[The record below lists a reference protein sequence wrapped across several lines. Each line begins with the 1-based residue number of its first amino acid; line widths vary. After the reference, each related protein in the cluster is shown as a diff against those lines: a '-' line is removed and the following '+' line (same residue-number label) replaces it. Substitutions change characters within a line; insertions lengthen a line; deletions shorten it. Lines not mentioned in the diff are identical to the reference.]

1 MSQSSVSTA
10 DISPNY
16 MSHDELVQAAK
27 DLVPLL
33 REKARETEE
42 VRRPVPEVMEA
53 VRASGLLSMMVPREY
68 GGHAADIDT
77 FFEVSLILS
86 RVDASMGWLICF
98 YIEHNFWIQA
108 YPKEVREEVY
118 KDKPYTLTP
127 VNLFAAGGGAKPVEG
142 GFRLSGQWSWAT
154 CVTDADYVMPI
165 AMVEGGEPLLFLL
178 PIDQVEIIDNWHVSG
193 MAGTGSLDYKIN
205 DVFVPESHT
214 ISMLPFFIERD
225 DSPLPFDEPIFQ
237 TPMSPTLGF
246 VVANSVL
253 GAAQG
258 ALEAWQESTK
268 AKLKKGEARLGEVP
282 GDSPKFSVAAKTALT
297 LETVEILYRDILR
310 EVMEKRYNSSVDE
323 RASWLVRISH
333 GMFMARDAMQDLM
346 SIAGASG
353 GRLDSPIQKAMRD
366 IQIASNHGFL
376 DRENRYAEYGRL
388 ITGLPMGAGWA

>member
-1 MSQSSVSTA
+1 MSQPA
-10 DISPNY
+10 IKDIAQTT
-16 MSHDELVQAAK
+16 MGHAELIEAAER
-27 DLVPLL
+27 LVPLL
-33 REKARETEE
+33 KEKARETEIA
-42 VRRPVPEVMEA
+42 RRPLDEVMDA
-53 VRASGLLSMMVPREY
+53 VRESGLLSMMVPKEY
-68 GGHAADIDT
+68 GGHEADIDT

-86 RVDASMGWLICF
+86 RADASMGWLIPF

-118 KDKPYTLTP
+118 KDQPYVLSP
-127 VNLFAAGGGAKPVEG
+127 VNLFASGGGAKRVEG

-154 CVTDADYVMPI
+154 CVSHANYVMPI
-165 AMVEGGEPLLFLL
+165 AMIEGEQMPLLFLL
-178 PIDQVEIIDNWHVSG
+178 PIDQVEVIDNWHVSG
-193 MAGTGSLDYKIN
+193 MAGTGSLDYRID

-225 DSPLPFDEPIFQ
+225 SSPLPFDAPIFQ

-246 VVANSVL
+246 VVANTVL

-258 ALEAWQESTK
+258 ALEAWKESTK
-268 AKLKKGEARLGEVP
+268 AKLEKGEARMGDKP
-282 GDSPKFSVAAKTALT
+282 GDNPKFSVAAKTALT
-297 LETVEILYRDILR
+297 LETVELLFRDVLKD
-310 EVMEKRYNSSVDE
+310 VMEKRYQSTLDE
-323 RASWLVRISH
+323 RASWLCRIAH
-333 GMFMARDAMQDLM
+333 GMFMARDAMTDLM

-353 GRLDSPIQKAMRD
+353 GRLDSPIQRAMRD